1 MPVLA
6 RNRHAVVAALGVTQI
21 FGWGCSYYFPAVLA
35 EPVVRDTGWPFEA
48 VIAGVS
54 TGLMTAGLVSPL
66 VGRLIARRGGRPALA
81 ASPILFAAGLGVLAS
96 SPNLLL
102 FFAGW
107 IVIGTAMGAGLY
119 DAAFAALGRVYGH
132 SARGPIATLTLFG
145 GFAST
150 VCWPLSAYLES
161 HLGWRGTC
169 LAYAAIHLCLCFPL
183 QFMLPVTAATE
194 NAEPSAADVVGARA
208 AASPEPRAGRLA
220 FVLLAAVMT
229 LTAAIGSI
237 FLAHLMVLLAAR
249 GADPAQAVALGTLF
263 GPAQVLARVV
273 ERLFGAHYHPVWTL
287 LVAALAM
294 AAALALFAAGLPLL
308 AFVIVLFA
316 AGFGISW
323 IARGTVPLA
332 LFGAQRYPVIMGRLA
347 LPSLIGQAL
356 APTLGAVVLTR
367 ASAEAAIAAL
377 AAAAAL
383 NLVLVAVLFAW
394 TRARARS

>member
-1 MPVLA
+1 MQGLSQ
-6 RNRHAVVAALGVTQI
+6 NRHAVVTALGVTQI

-54 TGLMTAGLVSPL
+54 AGLMTAGLVSPL

-81 ASPILFAAGLGVLAS
+81 ASSLLFAAGLGVLAL
-96 SPNLLL
+96 SPNLVV
-102 FFAGW
+102 FIAGW
-107 IVIGTAMGAGLY
+107 ILIGTAMGAGLY
-119 DAAFAALGRVYGH
+119 DAAFAALGRVYGQ
-132 SARGPIATLTLFG
+132 SARGAIATLTLFG

-150 VCWPLSAYLES
+150 VCWPLSAFLEA
-161 HLGWRGTC
+161 HLGWRGAC

-183 QFMLPVTAATE
+183 QFVLPVTAAE
-194 NAEPSAADVVGARA
+194 KADRAADA
-208 AASPEPRAGRLA
+208 AVTATEPLPPHDGRLS
-220 FVLLAAVMT
+220 FLVLAAVLT

-237 FLAHLMVLLAAR
+237 LLAHLMTLLAAR
-249 GADPAQAVALGTLF
+249 GVEPAHAIALGTLF

-273 ERLFGAHYHPVWTL
+273 ERLFGVHYHPIWTM
-287 LVAALAM
+287 VAAVLAI
-294 AAALALFAAGLPLL
+294 AVALFLFAGGLALP

-332 LFGAQRYPVIMGRLA
+332 LFGARRYPLIMGRLA

-356 APTLGAVVLTR
+356 TPTLGAVILTR
-367 ASAEAAIAAL
+367 ASAEVAIATL
-377 AAAAAL
+377 AVAAAL
-383 NLVLVAVLFAW
+383 NLVLVAVLFAL
-394 TRARARS
+394 TRPRAGA